1 MGAWGT
7 LAFDNDTALD
17 WVLSLEKHRDLRF
30 VEATI
35 ERVANTEDADEDD
48 EYLDQESACEA
59 LAACEVLARL
69 RGRHGYRN
77 SDTEDVDDW
86 VAAHPIDPPLA
97 LLQRALVAI
106 DRIEGR
112 SSELA
117 DIWTESSDAQ
127 QWRKSVADLRERVL
141 G

>member
-7 LAFDNDTALD
+7 LAFDNDIALD
-17 WVLSLEKHRDLRF
+17 WVISLEKYRGLEF

-35 ERVANTEDADEDD
+35 ERVANIDDEDEDD

-69 RGRHGYRN
+69 RGRYGYKN

-86 VAAHPIDPPLA
+86 VVAHPQVPPQR
-97 LLQRALVAI
+97 LLDRAVVAI
-106 DRIEGR
+106 DRILSK

-117 DIWTESSDAQ
+117 NIWAESANAK
-127 QWRKSVADLRERVL
+127 QWRKSVADLRERVSS
-141 G
+141 